1 VTTQQ
6 TQVPRAPSTLSQM
19 DPANTRLHFVGVG
32 GVSMQAL
39 AMWCRED
46 GFAVSG
52 CDPRLDGVR
61 DALVSAG
68 IEVHDAHD
76 VSHAHDAEV
85 VVHSMAVPAD
95 HPELV
100 AARQAGALVVRR
112 IELLGELFR
121 RRRSI
126 GVTGSHGKST
136 TTGMLATMLTA
147 LDPGTSVQLGA
158 KLPSVG
164 GSHRYGAGG
173 WLVAEV
179 DESDAGFADLAPEV
193 AVVTNLEDDHIAG
206 DFLER
211 RNYHASVA
219 DLEAAARRYAL
230 GARALVYCAD
240 WPDLGR
246 VVAGHPYAVTFGVS
260 DGADFRVTE
269 LDVSETG
276 SAFTLARRS
285 GAPLRVRLGVP
296 GRHNALN
303 AAAAIAALTLAGFDA
318 EAALP
323 ALEAFRGVGRRWQ
336 VWGERRGALVV
347 DDYAVHVTEVRTVLS
362 VARATGRRVRAV
374 LQPHRWVRTA
384 RQWKQ
389 LAEAAALADEVLV
402 LEVYAAGEAPIP
414 GVSPDL
420 IVDRLTELGVKAARH
435 DLASATRY
443 LKGVAAA
450 GDLVITLGAGDVWR
464 VAEALVAE
472 EPGA

>member
-6 TQVPRAPSTLSQM
+6 TPALRAPTTLSEI
-19 DPANTRLHFVGVG
+19 DPAGTRLHFVGVA

-39 AMWCRED
+39 ALWFRQD
-46 GFAVSG
+46 GFEVSG
-52 CDPRLDGVR
+52 CDPRLDTCR
-61 DALVSAG
+61 DALVAAG
-68 IEVHDAHD
+68 VAVHDAHD
-76 VSHAHDAEV
+76 PSHAHGAEV
-85 VVHSMAVPAD
+85 VVHSMAVPSD

-100 AARQAGALVVRR
+100 AAREAGALVVRR

-121 RRRSI
+121 RRRAL

-136 TTGMLATMLTA
+136 TTGMLATMLLA
-147 LDPGTSVQLGA
+147 LDEGTSVQLGA
-158 KLPSVG
+158 KLPLIG
-164 GSHRYGAGG
+164 GSHRHGRGR

-179 DESDAGFADLAPEV
+179 DESDSGFADLRPEV
-193 AVVTNLEDDHIAG
+193 AVVTNLEDDHVAG
-206 DFLER
+206 DYLER
-211 RNYHASVA
+211 RNYHATVA
-219 DLEAAARRYAL
+219 DLEAAARRYTL
-230 GARALVYCAD
+230 GARRLVYCAD
-240 WPDLGR
+240 WPDLDR
-246 VVAGHPYAVTFGVS
+246 VVEGHPDAVTFGTS
-260 DGADFRVTE
+260 PAADFRVE
-269 LDVSETG
+269 DLHVEGGG
-276 SAFTLARRS
+276 SRFTLRRPA
-285 GAPLRVRLGVP
+285 GAPLRVSLAVP

-303 AAAAIAALTLAGFDA
+303 AAAAVAALTQAGFDP
-318 EAALP
+318 EP
-323 ALEAFRGVGRRWQ
+323 ALEALAAFRGVGRRWQ
-336 VWGERRGALVV
+336 VWGELRGALVV
-347 DDYAVHVTEVRTVLS
+347 DDYAVHVTEVSTVLT

-420 IVDRLTELGVKAARH
+420 IVDRLTELGVKASRH

-443 LKGVAAA
+443 LKDDAGE

-472 EPGA
+472 AAGG

>member
-1 VTTQQ
+1 
-6 TQVPRAPSTLSQM
+6 
-19 DPANTRLHFVGVG
+19 
-32 GVSMQAL
+32 
-39 AMWCRED
+39 
-46 GFAVSG
+46 
-52 CDPRLDGVR
+52 VR

-193 AVVTNLEDDHIAG
+193 AVITNLEDDHVAG

-230 GARALVYCAD
+230 GARALVYCGD
-240 WPDLGR
+240 WPDLAR
-246 VVAGHPYAVTFGVS
+246 VVEGHPEAVTFGVS
-260 DGADFRVTE
+260 EGVDFRITDLV
-269 LDVSETG
+269 VSDGG
-276 SAFTLARRS
+276 SRFTLQSPA
-285 GAPLRVRLGVP
+285 GAPLRVRLAVP

-303 AAAAIAALTLAGFDA
+303 AAAGMAALTLAGFDP
-318 EAALP
+318 EDTLP
-323 ALEAFRGVGRRWQ
+323 ALEAFKGVGRRWQ
-336 VWGERRGALVV
+336 VWGELRGALVV
-347 DDYAVHVTEVRTVLS
+347 DDYAVHVTEVSTVLT

-420 IVDRLTELGVKAARH
+420 IVGRLTELGVKASRH
-435 DLASATRY
+435 DLASATSY
-443 LKGVAAA
+443 LRDDAAA
-450 GDLVITLGAGDVWR
+450 GDLVITLGAGDV
-464 VAEALVAE
+464 
-472 EPGA
+472 

>member
-1 VTTQQ
+1 MTTQQ
-6 TQVPRAPSTLSQM
+6 TKALSAPAALSQI
-19 DPANTRLHFVGVG
+19 DPATTRLHFVGVG

-39 AMWCRED
+39 ALWCRQD

-52 CDPRLDGVR
+52 CDPRLDAVR
-61 DALVSAG
+61 DSLVAAG
-68 IEVHDAHD
+68 VDVHEGHD
-76 VSHAHDAEV
+76 VGHASAAEV

-100 AARQAGALVVRR
+100 AARAAGALVVRR

-136 TTGMLATMLTA
+136 TTGMLATMLLA
-147 LDPGTSVQLGA
+147 LDAGTSVQLGA
-158 KLPSVG
+158 RLPAIG
-164 GSHRYGAGG
+164 GSHRYGAGE

-179 DESDAGFADLAPEV
+179 DESDAGFADLEAEV
-193 AVVTNLEDDHIAG
+193 AVVTNLEDDHVAG

-211 RNYHASVA
+211 RNYHATVA
-219 DLEAAARRYAL
+219 DLEAAARRYAHA
-230 GARALVYCAD
+230 ARALVYCAD
-240 WPDLGR
+240 WPDLAR
-246 VVAGHPYAVTFGVS
+246 VVAGHPRAVTFGVTA
-260 DGADFRVTE
+260 GAAFRVADLE
-269 LDVSETG
+269 VSEAG
-276 SAFTLARRS
+276 SRFTLHRPA
-285 GAPLRVRLGVP
+285 GAPLPVRLSVP

-303 AAAAIAALTLAGFDA
+303 AAAAIAALTQAGFDP
-318 EAALP
+318 EP
-323 ALEAFRGVGRRWQ
+323 ALESLAEFRGVGRRWQ
-336 VWGERRGALVV
+336 VWGEVRGALVV
-347 DDYAVHVTEVRTVLS
+347 DDYAVHVTEVSTVLN

-389 LAEAAALADEVLV
+389 LAEAAAVADEVLV

-420 IVDRLTELGVKAARH
+420 IVDRLTELGVRAARH
-435 DLASATRY
+435 DLASATSY
-443 LKGVAAA
+443 LKDDAAA

-464 VAEALVAE
+464 VAEALVAGE
-472 EPGA
+472 AGG

>member
-1 VTTQQ
+1 MTTSQ
-6 TQVPRAPSTLSQM
+6 TRARRAPSELSQM
-19 DPANTRLHFVGVG
+19 DPATTRLHFVGVG

-39 AMWCRED
+39 AIWCRED

-61 DALVSAG
+61 DSLLAAGVS
-68 IEVHDAHD
+68 VHDGHD
-76 VSHAHDAEV
+76 ESHAHEAEV

-100 AARQAGALVVRR
+100 AARQSGALVVRR

-121 RRRSI
+121 RRRTI

-136 TTGMLATMLTA
+136 TTGMLATMLMA

-158 KLPSVG
+158 KLPLIG
-164 GSHRYGAGG
+164 GSHRYGGG
-173 WLVAEV
+173 DWLVAEV

-193 AVVTNLEDDHIAG
+193 AVITNLEDDHVAG

-230 GARALVYCAD
+230 GARALVYCGD
-240 WPDLGR
+240 WPDLAR
-246 VVAGHPYAVTFGVS
+246 VVEGHPEAVTFGVS
-260 DGADFRVTE
+260 EGVDFRITDLV
-269 LDVSETG
+269 VSDGG
-276 SAFTLARRS
+276 STFTLQRPA
-285 GAPLRVRLGVP
+285 GAPLRVRLAVP

-303 AAAAIAALTLAGFDA
+303 AAAGMAALTLAGFDP
-318 EAALP
+318 EDTLP
-323 ALEAFRGVGRRWQ
+323 ALEAFKGVGRRWQ
-336 VWGERRGALVV
+336 VWGELRGALVV
-347 DDYAVHVTEVRTVLS
+347 DDYAVHVTEVHTVLT

-420 IVDRLTELGVKAARH
+420 IVGRLTELGVKASRH
-435 DLASATRY
+435 DLSSATSY
-443 LKGVAAA
+443 LKDDAAD

-472 EPGA
+472 VPSA

>member
-1 VTTQQ
+1 VTTPQ
-6 TQVPRAPSTLSQM
+6 TEALRAPENLSRIH
-19 DPANTRLHFVGVG
+19 PATTRLHFVGVG

-39 AMWCRED
+39 ALWCRQD

-52 CDPRLDGVR
+52 CDPRLDSAR
-61 DALVSAG
+61 DALAAAG
-68 IEVHDAHD
+68 VEVMGGHD
-76 VSHAHDAEV
+76 VSHAGEAEV

-100 AARQAGALVVRR
+100 AARDAGALVVRR

-121 RRRSI
+121 RRRAI

-136 TTGMLATMLTA
+136 TTGMLATMLVA
-147 LDPGTSVQLGA
+147 LDDGTSVQLGA
-158 KLPSVG
+158 RLPSIG
-164 GSHRYGAGG
+164 GSHRYGAGE

-179 DESDAGFADLAPEV
+179 DESDSGFADLTPEV
-193 AVVTNLEDDHIAG
+193 AVITNLEDDHIAG

-230 GARALVYCAD
+230 SARALVYSAD

-246 VVAGHPYAVTFGVS
+246 VVAGHPAAVTFGVS
-260 DGADFRVTE
+260 EGAGFRVTDLE
-269 LDVSETG
+269 VEAGG
-276 SAFTLARRS
+276 SRFTLLRPE
-285 GAPLRVRLGVP
+285 GAPLEVRLQVP

-303 AAAAIAALTLAGFDA
+303 AAAAVAALTQAGFDP
-318 EAALP
+318 EP
-323 ALEAFRGVGRRWQ
+323 ALESLAAFGGVGRRWQ
-336 VWGERRGALVV
+336 VWGELRGALVV
-347 DDYAVHVTEVRTVLS
+347 DDYAVHVTEVSTVLS

-389 LAEAAALADEVLV
+389 LAEAAAAADEVLV

-420 IVDRLTELGVKAARH
+420 IVDRLTELGVRASRH

-443 LKGVAAA
+443 LRGDAAA

-464 VAEALVAE
+464 VAEALVAGDD
-472 EPGA
+472 GA